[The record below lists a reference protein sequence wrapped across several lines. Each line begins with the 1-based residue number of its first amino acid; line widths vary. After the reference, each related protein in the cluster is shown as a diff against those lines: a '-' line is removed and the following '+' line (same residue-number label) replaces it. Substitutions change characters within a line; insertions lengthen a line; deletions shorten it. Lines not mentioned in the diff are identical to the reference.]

1 MQSGDG
7 DYLLSSPLMHRDD
20 ERLVDRSRH
29 IGGARSLTHMG
40 VNDQSRTRSDR
51 QRENLARL
59 SPAVRQRYGLYHVF

>member
-29 IGGARSLTHMG
+29 IEGARSLTHMG
-40 VNDQSRTRSDR
+40 VNDQVSDEVGSSTRKPS
-51 QRENLARL
+51 
-59 SPAVRQRYGLYHVF
+59 SS